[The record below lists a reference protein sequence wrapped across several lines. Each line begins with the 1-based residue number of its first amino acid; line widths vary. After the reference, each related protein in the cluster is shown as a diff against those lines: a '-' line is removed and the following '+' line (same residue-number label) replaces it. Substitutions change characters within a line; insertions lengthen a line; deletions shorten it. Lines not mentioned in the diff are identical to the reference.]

1 MQVIKRN
8 GEKQP
13 FDFSK
18 IKNAVNKAF
27 NAVHQSDAPDEFINF
42 LEAVASTF
50 NSDMTVEDIQNS
62 VEYALMG
69 QGWYDVAKAYIIY
82 RDAHAIERERR
93 KRIQYMKDYQLNG
106 ENAATSSASDP
117 NANMNLKNVANMESE
132 VYKLK

>member
-27 NAVHQSDAPDEFINF
+27 NAVHQSDAPEEFINF

-69 QGWYDVAKAYIIY
+69 QG
-82 RDAHAIERERR
+82 
-93 KRIQYMKDYQLNG
+93 
-106 ENAATSSASDP
+106 
-117 NANMNLKNVANMESE
+117 
-132 VYKLK
+132 